1 MTFASTIGTTVHKE
15 KTPGESILFGFAM
28 DELLDAGELYTGTPT
43 VTCTSVDTQQ
53 KAASQGS
60 VTDLT
65 INGTPLVNTVTFKDD
80 EGNTVEIG
88 GGVQCRI
95 SDGLRYVWY
104 ELLVSC
110 GTTAGNTREDRFWLE
125 VN

>member
-1 MTFASTIGTTVHKE
+1 MSIVIGEAPHKE

-43 VTCTSVDTQQ
+43 VTCTSVDTKE
-53 KAASQGS
+53 KAASPGAT
-60 VTDLT
+60 TDLT
-65 INGTPLVNTVTFKDD
+65 ISASPLVNTATFPDD

-95 SDGLRYVWY
+95 SAGLRYVWY

-110 GTTAGNTREDRFWLE
+110 G
-125 VN
+125 